1 MNAQRG
7 IGLVKLCT
15 RALAPRGEELLALR
29 DGHREAGLAARARVV
44 FAVGFDHFRMQTM
57 IGLHK
62 QVGTYRTFLLLDID
76 LWVDKLVGDNFEA
89 YYSRL
94 EQHRGLLGIQG

>member
-1 MNAQRG
+1 M
-7 IGLVKLCT
+7 
-15 RALAPRGEELLALR
+15 E
-29 DGHREAGLAARARVV
+29 
-44 FAVGFDHFRMQTM
+44 TM

-76 LWVDKLVGDNFEA
+76 LWVDKLVGDNFEG

-94 EQHRGLLGIQG
+94 EQHRGLLGIPG